1 MCYLISNV
9 RVKRLVLFA
18 GLAVLLPSLASAG
31 DNRRAHAYTQ
41 PHVLRY
47 ATAEDITG
55 LNQDLAQQAV
65 VNYLSQLTAAWL
77 FRFDKNNR
85 PLPELATVVPTKAN
99 GGVSADGKTITY
111 HLRRNV
117 KWADGAPF
125 SAQDVKF
132 SFDVVN
138 NKANNVTSRD
148 GFDLITK
155 IDTPDA
161 ATVVVRLREP
171 YSLFIPTFF
180 TTAGANPCV
189 LPKHLLGS
197 LPNINQ
203 APYNN
208 LPVGIG
214 PFKYVAWHRGEN
226 VQMEANPLYWRGAP
240 KLKKIVFKI
249 IPDRNTVLT
258 QLQTGELDLWNPFG
272 GSFLSRVR
280 ALPNVTIGR
289 HAVFSFNHFD
299 LNTSRPALREKSV
312 RQALR
317 YAIDRITI
325 RDKVGH
331 GVGILQDSVLPAPYP
346 GNPKLPLVAYDISRA
361 NKLLDAAGWKRGTD
375 GVRQKAGVRL
385 SLEFAS
391 STGSPDVDTQL
402 ELVRV
407 DWQQIG
413 VEMSVKR
420 YQSSQL
426 FAQYA
431 EGGILNT
438 GKFDVLAYGTG
449 VGPVNGLGAFDCHLV
464 PPAGQNTTRY
474 CNRQVQRLIAD
485 FKTRYDLAGQTR
497 DLTEAVKLIVDDV
510 PTIVTTSR
518 EDLFAYNSDLREFRP
533 NNVTFFDDMMNV
545 DI

>member
-1 MCYLISNV
+1 M
-9 RVKRLVLFA
+9 KRLASLVA
-18 GLAVLLPSLASAG
+18 LALALPSLAAA
-31 DNRRAHAYTQ
+31 DEPKRANAYTQ

-47 ATAEDITG
+47 AAAEDMTG

-77 FRFDKNNR
+77 FRFDTNNR
-85 PLPELATVVPTKAN
+85 PMPELATVVPTKKN

-117 KWADGAPF
+117 KWSDGAPF
-125 SAQDVKF
+125 TADDVKF

-155 IDTPDA
+155 IDTPDS
-161 ATVVVRLREP
+161 ATVVLHLREP

-180 TTAGANPCV
+180 GTAGANPCV

-197 LPNINQ
+197 LPDINQ

-226 VQMEANPLYWRGAP
+226 VEMEANPLYWRGTP
-240 KLKKIVFKI
+240 KLKRIVFKI

-272 GSFLSRVR
+272 GSFLSRVQ
-280 ALPNVTIGR
+280 ALPNVTLGR
-289 HAVFSFNHFD
+289 HAVFTFNHFD
-299 LNTSRPALREKSV
+299 FNTSRPVLKERAV

-317 YAIDRITI
+317 YAIDRVTI
-325 RDKVGH
+325 REKVGH

-346 GNPKLPLVAYDISRA
+346 GGPKLRYAAYDVARA
-361 NKLLDAAGWKRGTD
+361 NKLLDGAGWKRGAD
-375 GVRQKAGVRL
+375 GVRAKAGVRL

-391 STGSPDVDTQL
+391 STGSPDIDTQL
-402 ELVRV
+402 ELVRLN
-407 DWQQIG
+407 WQQIG
-413 VEMSVKR
+413 VEMNVKR

-431 EGGILNT
+431 DGGILNT
-438 GKFDVLAYGTG
+438 GKFDALTYGTG
-449 VGPVNGLGAFDCHLV
+449 VGPIDGLSAFDCKLA

-474 CNRQVQRLIAD
+474 CNPKVQALIED
-485 FKTRYDLAGQTR
+485 FKTRYDFEGQTR
-497 DLTEAVKLIVDDV
+497 DLTAAVKLINDDV

-518 EDLFAYNSDLREFRP
+518 EDLFAYNKDLENFRP
-533 NNVTFFDDMMNV
+533 NNVTFFDDMMDV

>member
-214 PFKYVAWHRGEN
+214 PFEYVAW
-226 VQMEANPLYWRGAP
+226 
-240 KLKKIVFKI
+240 
-249 IPDRNTVLT
+249 TV
-258 QLQTGELDLWNPFG
+258 
-272 GSFLSRVR
+272 
-280 ALPNVTIGR
+280 A
-289 HAVFSFNHFD
+289 
-299 LNTSRPALREKSV
+299 
-312 RQALR
+312 
-317 YAIDRITI
+317 
-325 RDKVGH
+325 
-331 GVGILQDSVLPAPYP
+331 
-346 GNPKLPLVAYDISRA
+346 ISRGSGEHA
-361 NKLLDAAGWKRGTD
+361 SNRGSIT
-375 GVRQKAGVRL
+375 
-385 SLEFAS
+385 
-391 STGSPDVDTQL
+391 
-402 ELVRV
+402 
-407 DWQQIG
+407 
-413 VEMSVKR
+413 
-420 YQSSQL
+420 
-426 FAQYA
+426 
-431 EGGILNT
+431 
-438 GKFDVLAYGTG
+438 
-449 VGPVNGLGAFDCHLV
+449 
-464 PPAGQNTTRY
+464 
-474 CNRQVQRLIAD
+474 
-485 FKTRYDLAGQTR
+485 
-497 DLTEAVKLIVDDV
+497 
-510 PTIVTTSR
+510 
-518 EDLFAYNSDLREFRP
+518 
-533 NNVTFFDDMMNV
+533 
-545 DI
+545 